1 MLVEVGKLF
10 GPHFFVVM
18 KTKVQHGRDAGG
30 VDPMNVARVERA
42 IEDMG
47 FDVVLMER
55 RVGKSRALLKV
66 RIEHRGDLSQERAV
80 TVSDCATVTRVLREM
95 LEEEGW
101 VLEVSSPGVDR
112 PLVKADDFDRFAGA
126 QVLVKG
132 YEKLANRGKKLEG
145 KLLGLVGGEPQSFAL
160 DIKGDRV
167 EIPLKAVALARLY
180 PW

>member
-1 MLVEVGKLF
+1 MRL
-10 GPHFFVVM
+10 
-18 KTKVQHGRDAGG
+18 KVRHGRDAGG
-30 VDPMNVARVERA
+30 VDPMNLARVERT

-47 FDVVLMER
+47 FNVVLMEQ

-80 TVSDCATVTRVLREM
+80 TVNDCANVTRVLREM
-95 LEEEGW
+95 LEEGDW

-112 PLVKADDFDRFAGA
+112 PLVKADDFDRFVGA
-126 QVLVKG
+126 RVHVKG
-132 YEKLANRGKKLEG
+132 YQRLANRGKKLEG

-167 EIPLKAVALARLY
+167 EIPLKEVALARLH